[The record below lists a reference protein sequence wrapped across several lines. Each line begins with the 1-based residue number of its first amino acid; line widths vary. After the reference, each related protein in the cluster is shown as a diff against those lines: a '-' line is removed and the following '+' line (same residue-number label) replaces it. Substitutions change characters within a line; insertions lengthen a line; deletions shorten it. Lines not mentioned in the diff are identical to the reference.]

1 MKVTE
6 TKLAGC
12 YILEPEIF
20 EDERGYLTEVFNA
33 RRFKQAIGKDIDFV
47 QDNQSFS
54 QYGVVRALHFQ
65 LGDHAQAKLIRV
77 LHGIIWDVAVDLRGD
92 SPTYKQYIGVK
103 LSYENKKQL
112 FIPRGFAHGF
122 VVLSATAEV
131 CYKCDNYYH
140 KEAEGGI
147 AYNDPDFDIDWKLP
161 ADSLILSEKDKAL
174 PNFDTA
180 KS

>member
-6 TKLAGC
+6 TKLQGC
-12 YILEPEIF
+12 YLLEPEIF
-20 EDERGYLTEVFNA
+20 EDERGYLTEAFNA
-33 RRFKQAIGKDIDFV
+33 RRFSQAVGANIQFV

-54 QYGVVRALHFQ
+54 KHGVVRALHFQ
-65 LGDHAQAKLIRV
+65 LGEHAQAKLIRV
-77 LHGIIWDVAVDLRGD
+77 LHGTIWDVAIDLRSD
-92 SPTYKQYIGVK
+92 SPTYKQHIGVE

-131 CYKCDNYYH
+131 CYKCDNYYR

-147 AYNDPDFDIDWKLP
+147 AFDDPYFDIDWKLP
-161 ADSLILSEKDKAL
+161 AESLILSEKDKAL
-174 PNFDTA
+174 PNFDTV

>member
-12 YILEPEIF
+12 YLVEPELF
-20 EDERGYLTEVFNA
+20 EDERGYLTEAFNA
-33 RRFKQAIGKDIDFV
+33 KRFHRVVDADTHFV

-54 QYGVVRALHFQ
+54 KHGVVRGLHYQ
-65 LGDHAQAKLIRV
+65 VGVHAQAKLIRV
-77 LHGIIWDVAVDLRGD
+77 LQGTIWDVAIDLRGA
-92 SPTYKQYIGVK
+92 STTFKQHFGVE

-122 VVLSATAEV
+122 VVLSDTAEV
-131 CYKCDNYYH
+131 CYKCDNYYN

-147 AYNDPDFDIDWKLP
+147 AFNDPDFDIDWKLP
-161 ADSLILSEKDKAL
+161 PRSLILSEKDRML
-174 PNFDTA
+174 PNFDKA
-180 KS
+180 IL